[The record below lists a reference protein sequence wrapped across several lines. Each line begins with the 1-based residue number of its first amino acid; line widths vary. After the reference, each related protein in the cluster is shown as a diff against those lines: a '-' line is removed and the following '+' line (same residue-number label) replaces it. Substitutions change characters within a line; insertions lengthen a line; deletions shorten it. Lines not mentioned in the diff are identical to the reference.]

1 MTLFKKGN
9 VAHLLIGL
17 RSCHLLQTR
26 PSSKRQILC
35 KFYVQYLR
43 MQKSYQ
49 KHHISSWIKNLMILQ
64 HGKNLGKKTKNKVSI
79 YTKSSSIHISIH
91 KDKHTPIKNTVC
103 NTNHP
108 FNPQSLTALYYT
120 N

>member
-1 MTLFKKGN
+1 MSCYTADSDAMTLFKKGN

-43 MQKSYQ
+43 MQKKLS
-49 KHHISSWIKNLMILQ
+49 KASGFFFDKESDDFATWKKNL
-64 HGKNLGKKTKNKVSI
+64 KKKVKKR
-79 YTKSSSIHISIH
+79 YQFT
-91 KDKHTPIKNTVC
+91 
-103 NTNHP
+103 
-108 FNPQSLTALYYT
+108 QS
-120 N
+120 

>member
-35 KFYVQYLR
+35 KIYVQYLR
-43 MQKSYQ
+43 MQKLLSKASDFFLDKESDDFATWRKKLEKKKRLKKSYQ
-49 KHHISSWIKNLMILQ
+49 F
-64 HGKNLGKKTKNKVSI
+64 T
-79 YTKSSSIHISIH
+79 
-91 KDKHTPIKNTVC
+91 
-103 NTNHP
+103 
-108 FNPQSLTALYYT
+108 QS
-120 N
+120 